1 MTIAA
6 SYDALARMLDYPA
19 EKEQLFADYV
29 AVSAFLNKQRLD
41 SSISAFAEFATASS
55 LAELQ
60 EEYVATF
67 DFNPATAPYLGHHLF
82 GDNQK
87 KGGYMIMLK
96 QEFERCGYTP
106 SGVELPDHLSVLLGF
121 LAHLARQENN
131 GTRRPF
137 IADCVLAGVERLQTA
152 FAARQESHWKV
163 LVETARMLCAE
174 DCKGLTA
181 PEEVQPC

>member
-6 SYDALARMLDYPA
+6 SYDALARLLDYPA
-19 EKEQLFADYV
+19 EKQQLQADYSL
-29 AVSAFLNKQRLD
+29 VSAFLNRQGLD
-41 SSISAFAEFATASS
+41 DSISPFAEFAETSS
-55 LAELQ
+55 LAALQ

-96 QEFERCGYTP
+96 QEYERRGYTP

-121 LAHLARQENN
+121 LGHLARQEEL
-131 GTRRPF
+131 GARQPF
-137 IADCVLAGVERLQTA
+137 ITECVLPGVERMLTA
-152 FAARQESHWKV
+152 FAARQDSHWIA
-163 LVETARMLCAE
+163 LVETARLLCAE
-174 DCKGLTA
+174 DCK
-181 PEEVQPC
+181 EVHSC

>member
-6 SYDALARMLDYPA
+6 SYEALARLLDYPA
-19 EKEQLFADYV
+19 NKEQLYTDYDV
-29 AVSAFLNKQRLD
+29 VSAFLDKRRLD
-41 SSISAFAEFATASS
+41 SSLASFAEFAAPSS
-55 LAELQ
+55 LAALQ

-67 DFNPATAPYLGHHLF
+67 DFNPATAPNLGHHLF

-106 SGVELPDHLSVLLGF
+106 AGVELPDHISVLLGF
-121 LAHLARQENN
+121 LAHLAQQGEHRARQ
-131 GTRRPF
+131 PF
-137 IADCVLAGVERLQTA
+137 IAECVLPGVERLH
-152 FAARQESHWKV
+152 AAIATRQDSHWKI

-174 DCKGLTA
+174 DCK
-181 PEEVQPC
+181 EVQPC

>member
-6 SYDALARMLDYPA
+6 SYDALARMLDYP
-19 EKEQLFADYV
+19 EDKEMLHSDYLL
-29 AVSAFLNKQRLD
+29 VSSFLKKQRLD
-41 SSISAFAEFATASS
+41 DSISSFAEFAATTS
-55 LAELQ
+55 LATLQ

-106 SGVELPDHLSVLLGF
+106 SGAELPDHLSVVLGF
-121 LAHLARQENN
+121 LAHLARQEQQKA
-131 GTRRPF
+131 RQQF
-137 IADCVLAGVERLQTA
+137 IVECVLPGVERLHTA
-152 FAARQESHWKV
+152 FAARQDSRWKV
-163 LVETARMLCAE
+163 LVETAQLLCAE
-174 DCKGLTA
+174 DCK
-181 PEEVQPC
+181 EVHSC

>member
-19 EKEQLFADYV
+19 EKQQLQTDYELVSTFLNGLQLDSAIASFAD
-29 AVSAFLNKQRLD
+29 
-41 SSISAFAEFATASS
+41 FAAASS
-55 LAELQ
+55 LAVLQ

-96 QEFERCGYTP
+96 QEFERCGFTP
-106 SGVELPDHLSVLLGF
+106 TGTELPDHLSVVLGF
-121 LAHLARQENN
+121 LAHLARQEEYE
-131 GTRRPF
+131 TRQPF
-137 IADCVLAGVERLQTA
+137 IAASVLPGVERLSVA
-152 FAARQESHWKV
+152 FADRKDSPWKAVVEAAR
-163 LVETARMLCAE
+163 LLCAA
-174 DCKGLTA
+174 DCK
-181 PEEVQPC
+181 EVHSC